1 MNSIR
6 RCTEQDFSVIAE
18 IINDGA
24 QSYAGVV
31 PGDRLK
37 TPYMSDDELHHEIAQ
52 GVTFWGYE
60 KSGMLLGVMGIQPV
74 QNVTLIRHAYVR
86 TENQSLGIGAQ
97 LLAHLRGL
105 ARGPILIGTWAAS
118 TGAIRFYQRHGFHL
132 VNPEEKTACCEST
145 GLCRIAKST
154 HPLF

>member
-1 MNSIR
+1 
-6 RCTEQDFSVIAE
+6 
-18 IINDGA
+18 
-24 QSYAGVV
+24 
-31 PGDRLK
+31 
-37 TPYMSDDELHHEIAQ
+37 MSDDELHHEIAQ

-132 VNPEEKTACCEST
+132 VNPEEKNRLLRKYWTVPDRQIHTSVVLADFGKNHASE
-145 GLCRIAKST
+145 
-154 HPLF
+154 F